1 MTSRASLYLLLLLP
15 CTIVAQEASAPHTVR
30 ASGEATVTAKPD
42 QAQISIGVVTDAHT
56 AADASTQ
63 NARQT
68 STTLSAIKNSLGG
81 NGEVKTTGYSIS
93 PQYDYS
99 AGHAPRLTG
108 YQARNTVLVTV
119 NDLSL
124 TGKIIDAA
132 TGAGANNIDGISF
145 SLRDDSAVRAEA
157 LGQAATKARA
167 NGEAIAK
174 ALGLHVVGV
183 LRADTE
189 QAPVVRPLQ
198 LQQFASLQKAERAPT
213 PIEPGTLDIHATVIV
228 TLQVN

>member
-15 CTIVAQEASAPHTVR
+15 CTIVAQEVSAPHTVR

-56 AADASTQ
+56 AAEASAQ
-63 NARQT
+63 NAQQT
-68 STTLSAIKNSLGG
+68 SAALTAVKNSLGG

-99 AGHAPRLTG
+99 TGHAPRLTG

-119 NDLSL
+119 NDLSI
-124 TGKIIDAA
+124 TGKIVDAA

-157 LGQAATKARA
+157 LAQAAAKARS

-174 ALGLHVVGV
+174 ALALHVIGV

-189 QAPVVRPLQ
+189 QAPVVRPLPM
-198 LQQFASLQKAERAPT
+198 ARMVMAEKAPQT

-228 TLQVN
+228 TLQVQ

>member
-1 MTSRASLYLLLLLP
+1 MTSRASLCLLVLLP
-15 CTIVAQEASAPHTVR
+15 CTIVAQEVSRPHEVR
-30 ASGEATVTAKPD
+30 ASGEATVTTKPD

-56 AADASTQ
+56 AAEASAQ
-63 NARQT
+63 NASQT
-68 STTLSAIKNSLGG
+68 SATLSAVKNSLGG
-81 NGEVKTTGYSIS
+81 HGEVKTTGYSIS

-99 AGHAPRLTG
+99 SGHAPRLTG

-119 NDLSL
+119 DDLSL
-124 TGKIIDAA
+124 TGKIVDAA
-132 TGAGANNIDGISF
+132 TGAGANNIEGISF

-157 LGQAATKARA
+157 LAQAATKARS

-189 QAPVVRPLQ
+189 QAPIVRPVPM
-198 LQQFASLQKAERAPT
+198 ASFTAMAKAERAPT
-213 PIEPGTLDIHATVIV
+213 PIEPGTLDIHATVMV
-228 TLQVN
+228 TLQVQ

>member
-15 CTIVAQEASAPHTVR
+15 CTIVAQEASTPHMVR
-30 ASGEATVTAKPD
+30 ASGDATVTTKPD

-56 AADASTQ
+56 AAEASAQ
-63 NARQT
+63 NAQQT
-68 STTLSAIKNSLGG
+68 SAALTAIKNSLGG
-81 NGEVKTTGYSIS
+81 HGEVKTAGYSIS

-124 TGKIIDAA
+124 TGKVVDAA

-145 SLRDDSAVRAEA
+145 SLKDDSAVRAEA
-157 LGQAATKARA
+157 LAQAATKARA

-189 QAPVVRPLQ
+189 QAPLVRPMPM
-198 LQQFASLQKAERAPT
+198 ARMVMAAEKAPQT

-228 TLQVN
+228 TLQVQ

>member
-1 MTSRASLYLLLLLP
+1 MIPRAYLFLLFLLP
-15 CTIVAQEASAPHTVR
+15 CTIVAQEVSAPHTVR
-30 ASGEATVTAKPD
+30 ASGEAMVTTKPD

-56 AADASTQ
+56 AAEASAQ

-68 STTLSAIKNSLGG
+68 TATLSAIKDSLGG
-81 NGEVKTTGYSIS
+81 HGELKTTGYSIS

-99 AGHAPRLTG
+99 SGHAPRLTG
-108 YQARNTVLVTV
+108 YQARNTVLATI

-124 TGKIIDAA
+124 TGKIVDAA

-145 SLRDDSAVRAEA
+145 SLRDDTAVRAEA
-157 LGQAATKARA
+157 LTKAATKARA

-189 QAPVVRPLQ
+189 QAPMVRPIQ
-198 LQQFASLQKAERAPT
+198 LQQFASLQKAERVAT
-213 PIEPGTLDIHATVIV
+213 PVEPGTLDIHATVIV
-228 TLQVN
+228 TLQVE

>member
-1 MTSRASLYLLLLLP
+1 M
-15 CTIVAQEASAPHTVR
+15 VR

-56 AADASTQ
+56 AEDASAQ

-68 STTLSAIKNSLGG
+68 SVALSAIKSSIAAH
-81 NGEVKTTGYSIS
+81 GEVKTTGYSIS

-108 YQARNTVLVTV
+108 YQARNTVLVTLD
-119 NDLSL
+119 DLSL
-124 TGKIIDAA
+124 TGKVVDAA
-132 TGAGANNIDGISF
+132 TGSGANNIEGISF
-145 SLRDDSAVRAEA
+145 SLRDDYAVRSEA
-157 LGQAATKARA
+157 LAKAAARA
-167 NGEAIAK
+167 RGNGEAIAK

-189 QAPVVRPLQ
+189 QAPIVRPIPM
-198 LQQFASLQKAERAPT
+198 ASFTAMAKAERAPT

-228 TLQVN
+228 TLQVE

>member
-1 MTSRASLYLLLLLP
+1 
-15 CTIVAQEASAPHTVR
+15 VAQEAATPHTVR
-30 ASGEATVTAKPD
+30 ASGEATVTTKPD

-56 AADASTQ
+56 AAEASAQ

-68 STTLSAIKNSLGG
+68 SATLSAIKDSLGSR
-81 NGEVKTTGYSIS
+81 GEVKTTGYSIS

-99 AGHAPRLTG
+99 SGHAPRLTG

-119 NDLSL
+119 DDLSL
-124 TGKIIDAA
+124 TGKIVDAA
-132 TGAGANNIDGISF
+132 TGAGANNIEGISF
-145 SLRDDSAVRAEA
+145 SLGNDTAVRAQALAEA
-157 LGQAATKARA
+157 AQKARS

-189 QAPVVRPLQ
+189 QAPVVRPIPMA
-198 LQQFASLQKAERAPT
+198 FTAMAKAERAPT

-228 TLQVN
+228 TLQVQ